1 MNYYEY
7 LKMYWPIEGEN
18 AEQNRAITSDRLQS
32 FPRPGGLGSKFK
44 NHYEKMLKA
53 LALPKGAKEE
63 LDFPI
68 EVVDKVLNGQPL
80 WEETKKKSDD
90 DDDDDAEV
98 RPDENADQN
107 KLTDEQKNLLTMY
120 AEGRYHLIPSF
131 FRTISSLKKQK
142 REFAVTFRT
151 FG

>member
-7 LKMYWPIEGEN
+7 LKMYWPIKGEE

-107 KLTDEQKNLLTMY
+107 KLTE
-120 AEGRYHLIPSF
+120 E
-131 FRTISSLKKQK
+131 
-142 REFAVTFRT
+142 
-151 FG
+151 

>member
-1 MNYYEY
+1 
-7 LKMYWPIEGEN
+7 
-18 AEQNRAITSDRLQS
+18 
-32 FPRPGGLGSKFK
+32 
-44 NHYEKMLKA
+44 MLKA

-68 EVVDKVLNGQPL
+68 EVVEKVLAGQPL
-80 WEETKKKSDD
+80 WEETKKQEN

-98 RPDENADQN
+98 RPDENAEA
-107 KLTDEQKNLLTMY
+107 KITDEQKNLLTMY

-151 FG
+151 FGEDLPLVVWEFNQFCSGNHPCYSGRNGTHLIKFDGSKGTKDFRIAEPEQ